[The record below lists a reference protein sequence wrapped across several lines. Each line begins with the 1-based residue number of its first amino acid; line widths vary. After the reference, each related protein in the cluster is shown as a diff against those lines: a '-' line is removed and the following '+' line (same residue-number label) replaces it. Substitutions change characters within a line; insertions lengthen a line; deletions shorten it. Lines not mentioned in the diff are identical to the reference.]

1 LLKCQSRCR
10 WQWPVA
16 ETHSD
21 AAAVPPGMRT
31 IMIGTSK
38 FERTLRLRLNLNL
51 EPAAAA
57 ARGLGRL
64 RLRGG
69 GWAMSP
75 TGKVRPAL

>member
-1 LLKCQSRCR
+1 MA
-10 WQWPVA
+10 VA
-16 ETHSD
+16 HSD
-21 AAAVPPGMRT
+21 AAAVPPAGMRT

-38 FERTLRLRLNLNL
+38 FERALRLRLNLNL

-57 ARGLGRL
+57 GLGRL

-75 TGKVRPAL
+75 TGKVPPALKWQGTGALSRD